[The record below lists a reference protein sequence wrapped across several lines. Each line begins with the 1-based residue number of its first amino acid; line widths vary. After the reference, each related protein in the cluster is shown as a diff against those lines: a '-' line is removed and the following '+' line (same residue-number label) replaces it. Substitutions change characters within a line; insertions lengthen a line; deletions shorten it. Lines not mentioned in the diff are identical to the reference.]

1 MGLGMCSPVLIP
13 MVVEWRCMNNR
24 RFRRYLLLGWV
35 APVASV
41 PAWATTNTVAG
52 VTTTLTGGVSSAFDS
67 SFLIG
72 ITIAAIFLVIG
83 VIVKGV
89 KVYRKG

>member
-1 MGLGMCSPVLIP
+1 MAMLA
-13 MVVEWRCMNNR
+13 
-24 RFRRYLLLGWV
+24 LL
-35 APVASV
+35 AMAT
-41 PAWATTNTVAG
+41 PALATTNTVAG
-52 VTTTLTGGVSSAFDS
+52 VTTVLTGGVSSSFDTAFA
-67 SFLIG
+67 IG